1 MYKPKST
8 SAGEPHWIGLDE
20 LRSGLMPTQMSAWLR
35 DAGSLTRAVTR
46 ACPGCFGLAVQS
58 QGWGRALPSERS
70 LLAVRAGMLSLVRE
84 VELQCDG
91 QPWVFARTLIPAG
104 SLRGSARRLAHLRS
118 RPLGAVLFSD
128 PATRRLGVQVARLNA
143 QHRLYH
149 VACSHLAD
157 PPGEIWGR
165 RTLFSYGGKRLLVN
179 EIFLP
184 TIAAYR
190 A

>member
-1 MYKPKST
+1 MFKPNST
-8 SAGEPHWIGLDE
+8 STAEPRWIEQDE
-20 LRSGLMPTQMSAWLR
+20 LRSGVMPSQVAAWLR
-35 DAGSLTRAVTR
+35 DTGSLTRAVTR
-46 ACPGCFGLAVQS
+46 VCPGHFGLAVQS
-58 QGWGRALPSERS
+58 QGWGKALPSERS

-91 QPWVFARTLIPAG
+91 LPWVFARTLVPAS
-104 SLRGSARRLAHLRS
+104 SLHGAARRLAHLRNK
-118 RPLGAVLFSD
+118 PLGAVLFSD
-128 PATRRLGVQVARLNA
+128 PRTRRLGVQVARLNV
-143 QHRLYH
+143 QHGLYH
-149 VACSHLAD
+149 AACSHLAQ

-190 A
+190 T